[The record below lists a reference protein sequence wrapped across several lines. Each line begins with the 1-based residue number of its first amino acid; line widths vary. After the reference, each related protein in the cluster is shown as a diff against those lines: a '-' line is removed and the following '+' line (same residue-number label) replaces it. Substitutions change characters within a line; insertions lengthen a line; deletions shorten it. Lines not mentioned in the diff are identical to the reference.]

1 MLRSHLHLAKACE
14 MPFLPKFLAYILCKI
29 LIIAGSQ
36 SLKTMEE
43 LFLIITYKLC
53 MCVFVILCTYL
64 LSISVGSC
72 ARFRHSS
79 GLPSSVSCISCEFAS
94 RTAVQRLRLSGD
106 ISTTSVFCTL
116 KNIRVLSTF
125 QRDCNRF
132 LKCV

>member
-1 MLRSHLHLAKACE
+1 MAKACE
-14 MPFLPKFLAYILCKI
+14 MPFLHKFLAYILCKI

-36 SLKTMEE
+36 SLKKMEE

-53 MCVFVILCTYL
+53 TWMCVFVILCTYL

-94 RTAVQRLRLSGD
+94 RTAVQHWRLSGD
-106 ISTTSVFCTL
+106 ISTTSVFCTP
-116 KNIRVLSTF
+116 KNICVLSTPK
-125 QRDCNRF
+125 RDCNRF

>member
-1 MLRSHLHLAKACE
+1 MHLAKACE
-14 MPFLPKFLAYILCKI
+14 MPFLHKFLAYILCKI

-36 SLKTMEE
+36 SLKKMEE

-53 MCVFVILCTYL
+53 TWMCVFVILCTYL

-94 RTAVQRLRLSGD
+94 RTAVQHWRLSGD
-106 ISTTSVFCTL
+106 ISTTSVFCTP
-116 KNIRVLSTF
+116 KNIRVLSTPK
-125 QRDCNRF
+125 RDCNRF